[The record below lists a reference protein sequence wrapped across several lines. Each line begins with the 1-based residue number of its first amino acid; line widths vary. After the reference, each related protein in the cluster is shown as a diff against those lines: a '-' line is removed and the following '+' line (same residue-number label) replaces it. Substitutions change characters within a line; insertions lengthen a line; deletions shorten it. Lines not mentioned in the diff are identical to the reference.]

1 MVTLLKSVI
10 AEDFLS
16 KQQCIITIGAQH
28 YSWPVSLH
36 LPESVNSDFSSGRVC
51 IAGGSMLKYLKKP
64 ISDSTEEPK
73 PRQFHQD
80 FPIIR
85 LKP

>member
-28 YSWPVSLH
+28 YSWPVSLQ
-36 LPESVNSDFSSGRVC
+36 LVNSDFSSGRVC

-64 ISDSTEEPK
+64 ISDST
-73 PRQFHQD
+73 
-80 FPIIR
+80 
-85 LKP
+85 